1 MSAPAVTEHSWLPRA
16 TCGVSCVSVGDAAQV
31 RRPLVVLRVALRV
44 MLALLLVPGVPL
56 VVMPLPGRTRVQRIY
71 CRLVL
76 RLFGVRITVS
86 GSPVRNLRGVLVVSG
101 HVSWLDVF
109 CIGSVL
115 PGSFVARAD
124 MFTGR
129 TIGIVARILKIIPI
143 ERASLRR
150 LPGVVDTIARRLR
163 AGQTVVAFPEGTT
176 WCGRPGDDAGRPA
189 ARAGAGC
196 SHRGCGAFYPAMF
209 QAAIDA
215 GRPVQPLRLT
225 YHHVDGTVST
235 APAFCRRR
243 HLGAVGL
250 PAADRAPHAGLG
262 ARRVFAAAR
271 YRSSESRAPLPVSG
285 ACGSLGAVGATPRPP
300 ARAGDLSGLA
310 PARLP
315 SRCCGRGLR
324 ARSAS
329 PPGPVF

>member
-176 WCGRPGDDAGRPA
+176 LVRSAGRRCRPSSGPSRSRVLASRLWGFLSGDVPGRNRCRPPGA
-189 ARAGAGC
+189 ATPVDISPRRR
-196 SHRGCGAFYPAMF
+196 HRLDRSG
-209 QAAIDA
+209 
-215 GRPVQPLRLT
+215 L
-225 YHHVDGTVST
+225 
-235 APAFCRRR
+235 CRRR

>member
-196 SHRGCGAFYPAMF
+196 SHRGCGAFYPAMCRNRCRPPG
-209 QAAIDA
+209 AAT
-215 GRPVQPLRLT
+215 PVDISPRRRHRL
-225 YHHVDGTVST
+225 DRSGL
-235 APAFCRRR
+235 CRRR

>member
-31 RRPLVVLRVALRV
+31 RRLLVVLRVALRV

-163 AGQTVVAFPEGTT
+163 AGQTVVAFPEGHHLV
-176 WCGRPGDDAGRPA
+176 RSAGRRCRPSSGPSRSRVLASRLWGFLSGDVPGRNRCRPPGA
-189 ARAGAGC
+189 ATPVDISPRRR
-196 SHRGCGAFYPAMF
+196 HRLDRSG
-209 QAAIDA
+209 
-215 GRPVQPLRLT
+215 L
-225 YHHVDGTVST
+225 
-235 APAFCRRR
+235 CRRR

>member
-1 MSAPAVTEHSWLPRA
+1 MASRQDRQPDRAIPCCYPPIPAWSRRRSGSAMTCSALRQASHCRRPRIRAGMATGSTSTAITCWSATTTPVSWWVATGCWHRRVPSPPEDSGGLPRGHHLVRSA
-16 TCGVSCVSVGDAAQV
+16 GRRCRPSSGPSRSRVLASRLWGFLSGD
-31 RRPLVVLRVALRV
+31 
-44 MLALLLVPGVPL
+44 VPGRNRCRP
-56 VVMPLPGRTRVQRIY
+56 PGAATPVDISPRRRH
-71 CRLVL
+71 RLD
-76 RLFGVRITVS
+76 RS
-86 GSPVRNLRGVLVVSG
+86 GL
-101 HVSWLDVF
+101 
-109 CIGSVL
+109 
-115 PGSFVARAD
+115 
-124 MFTGR
+124 
-129 TIGIVARILKIIPI
+129 
-143 ERASLRR
+143 
-150 LPGVVDTIARRLR
+150 
-163 AGQTVVAFPEGTT
+163 
-176 WCGRPGDDAGRPA
+176 
-189 ARAGAGC
+189 
-196 SHRGCGAFYPAMF
+196 
-209 QAAIDA
+209 
-215 GRPVQPLRLT
+215 
-225 YHHVDGTVST
+225 
-235 APAFCRRR
+235 CRRR